1 MAITFKLLA
10 TGVLPAADA
19 ALYTAPALTQAAIKQ
34 IRLYNKTAGTVTF
47 TLTVKPSAGTA
58 RDFDIIALKAGYT
71 RYISDLETL
80 GAGDAIRGSD
90 GNGAAIDYSIHGI
103 ERT

>member
-10 TGVLPAADA
+10 SGILPAADA
-19 ALYTAPALTQAAIKQ
+19 ALYTAPAATSTAIKQ
-34 IRLYNKTAGTVTF
+34 IKLENKSGGSVTY
-47 TLTVKPSAGTA
+47 TLTVKPSGGTA
-58 RDFDIIALKAGYT
+58 RQFDKVALASNYG
-71 RYISDLETL
+71 REIDALETL

-90 GNGAAIDYSIHGI
+90 GNGAAIEYTIHGI